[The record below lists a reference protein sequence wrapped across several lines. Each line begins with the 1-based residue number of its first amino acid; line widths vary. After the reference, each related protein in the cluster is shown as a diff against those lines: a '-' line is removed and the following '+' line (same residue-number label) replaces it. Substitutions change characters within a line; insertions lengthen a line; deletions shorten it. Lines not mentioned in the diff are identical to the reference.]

1 MARRIVR
8 TDVDDL
14 EKIELADPAMR
25 ELSNSALVER
35 LVVSGYSRLTAER
48 FVEIE
53 RGTAEAGRA
62 RPHTT
67 ARR

>member
-1 MARRIVR
+1 
-8 TDVDDL
+8 
-14 EKIELADPAMR
+14 MR

>member
-1 MARRIVR
+1 MTRRIVR
-8 TDVDDL
+8 AEAADL
-14 EKIELADPAMR
+14 GRIELADPAMR
-25 ELSNSALVER
+25 LLSNSALVDR

-48 FVEIE
+48 FVELE
-53 RGTAEAGRA
+53 RGSAEPGRA